1 MITKEEM
8 VDVYNPITFS
18 KTGEV
23 ITKTKAHK
31 EGIWH
36 SSIHLIIVD
45 KDRIKTLFQQR
56 ATDKSLY
63 PNMWDIAVGG
73 HISTGETDYEAVR
86 RELQEELGINPFGL
100 DIRFIKQYKE
110 ELFSNGINNKEIVS
124 IFMLLNNIKLEEIRL
139 QQEEVKDIKWV
150 TKMEMESLINNKLV
164 IPHNE
169 EYKILRKVLK

>member
-1 MITKEEM
+1 MIPKEEM

-36 SSIHLIIVD
+36 SSVHLIIVNES
-45 KDRIKTLFQQR
+45 KIKTLFQQR
-56 ATDKSLY
+56 ATDKGLY
-63 PNMWDIAVGG
+63 PNMWDISVGG
-73 HISTGETDYEAVR
+73 HISASESDLLAVR
-86 RELQEELGINPFGL
+86 RELQEELGINPEKYN
-100 DIRFIKQYKE
+100 IEFIKRYKE
-110 ELFSNGINNKEIVS
+110 ELYNNGINNKEIVS
-124 IFMLLNNIKLEEIRL
+124 LYLMYADVDLSDIIL
-139 QQEEVKDIKWV
+139 QTEEVQAAKWI
-150 TKMEMESLINNKLV
+150 TKEEMESLINNKLV